1 MSTTN
6 NDVVSESSK
15 QHRYN
20 TKNTINPTVQVLEQI
35 ETDAVMEWI
44 NMMHYLNT
52 KISTILNDIN
62 NQPSLDTLNAIVR
75 EVSSHRETLAK
86 CYDKVTS
93 TAQSPTPAEVETMHT
108 TTEQTLRTIET
119 QAIQVL
125 RITESKQTEQK
136 VSVANERV
144 TKPSRQ
150 LSRRSHKAKSS
161 QCELERKVR
170 QLQSD
175 LADQQYEIEINQIKD
190 QLEQKQIKDQ
200 LEQKR
205 IKDQLEQK
213 QIKAQLEQKQIRDQL
228 EQKEM
233 QHKMKVTQRQ
243 LDRATEELSI
253 KDSGSNCSLSTS
265 CDNLEDYSTQTTV
278 RYVYNRNNVSHN
290 TPVTHS
296 PVSTD
301 DKYIRNLNLSHT
313 AAICNIND
321 QPADPQPLNMQPH
334 GTSNG
339 DRHHS
344 MPIQQIA
351 PNLPSKTDTY
361 IRFGNNVDNIPSF
374 RPKNNPT
381 NQSLISATV
390 ETNRHDD
397 ITTATVNTDLPH
409 IKPVTTKLQM
419 QQSDVAI
426 IIQLAANQ
434 EFDSTPQIITD
445 TSLEPEHTT
454 FWHHLHNTYNIHKT
468 VEFVN
473 IAFNYCYSEYSC
485 EILYL
490 LLYS

>member
-6 NDVVSESSK
+6 NDVVFESSK

-52 KISTILNDIN
+52 KISTILNDFN
-62 NQPSLDTLNAIVR
+62 NQPSLDTLNDIVR
-75 EVSSHRETLAK
+75 EVSNHRETLGK

-108 TTEQTLRTIET
+108 ATEQTLRTIET

-150 LSRRSHKAKSS
+150 LSRRSHKANSS

-170 QLQSD
+170 QLQFD
-175 LADQQYEIEINQIKD
+175 LADQQYEIEIKQIKD

-200 LEQKR
+200 LEQKQ
-205 IKDQLEQK
+205 IKD
-213 QIKAQLEQKQIRDQL
+213 QLEQKQIRDQL
-228 EQKEM
+228 EQKQIKDQLEQKER
-233 QHKMKVTQRQ
+233 QHKMKLLQGQ

-253 KDSGSNCSLSTS
+253 KHSGSNCSLSTS
-265 CDNLEDYSTQTTV
+265 GDNLEDYCTQATV
-278 RYVYNRNNVSHN
+278 NNVLHN

-296 PVSTD
+296 PASTD
-301 DKYIRNLNLSHT
+301 DKYIRSLNLSHS

-321 QPADPQPLNMQPH
+321 QPDGPLISNMQTH

-339 DRHHS
+339 NGDHS
-344 MPIQQIA
+344 IPIQQITA
-351 PNLPSKTDTY
+351 NPPSKTDTY
-361 IRFGNNVDNIPSF
+361 ILSCNNVDNLLCF
-374 RPKNNPT
+374 RPKYKPT
-381 NQSLISATV
+381 NQSSISATE
-390 ETNRHDD
+390 ETNRLDD
-397 ITTATVNTDLPH
+397 ITTATVNTELPH

-426 IIQLAANQ
+426 ITQLAANQ
-434 EFDSTPQIITD
+434 EFDYTPQIITD
-445 TSLEPEHTT
+445 TSLEPEHTK

-473 IAFNYCYSEYSC
+473 IAFIYCHSEYSC

>member
-6 NDVVSESSK
+6 NDVVIESSK

-20 TKNTINPTVQVLEQI
+20 TKNTINPTVQVLEKI
-35 ETDAVMEWI
+35 ETDAVMECI

-52 KISTILNDIN
+52 KTSTILNDIN
-62 NQPSLDTLNAIVR
+62 NQPSLDTLNDIVR

-86 CYDKVTS
+86 CYNKVTS

-125 RITESKQTEQK
+125 RITESKQTEHK
-136 VSVANERV
+136 VSVSNERV
-144 TKPSRQ
+144 TKPSTQ
-150 LSRRSHKAKSS
+150 LSRRSHKAKLS
-161 QCELERKVR
+161 QCELERKIT

-175 LADQQYEIEINQIKD
+175 LEDQQYEIEIKQIKD

-200 LEQKR
+200 LEQKQ

-213 QIKAQLEQKQIRDQL
+213 QIKDQL
-228 EQKEM
+228 EQKER
-233 QHKMKVTQRQ
+233 QHKMKLLQRQ

-253 KDSGSNCSLSTS
+253 KHSGSNCSLLTS
-265 CDNLEDYSTQTTV
+265 CNNLEDYSTQATV
-278 RYVYNRNNVSHN
+278 NNVLHN
-290 TPVTHS
+290 TLITHS
-296 PVSTD
+296 PASTD
-301 DKYIRNLNLSHT
+301 DKYIRSLNLSHS

-321 QPADPQPLNMQPH
+321 QPDGPLISNMQTH

-339 DRHHS
+339 NGDHS
-344 MPIQQIA
+344 IPIQQITA
-351 PNLPSKTDTY
+351 NPPSKTDTY
-361 IRFGNNVDNIPSF
+361 ILSCNNVDNLLCF
-374 RPKNNPT
+374 RPKYKPT
-381 NQSLISATV
+381 NQSSISSTE
-390 ETNRHDD
+390 ETNRPDD
-397 ITTATVNTDLPH
+397 TTTATVNTELPH

-426 IIQLAANQ
+426 ITQLAANQ
-434 EFDSTPQIITD
+434 GFDSTPQIITD
-445 TSLEPEHTT
+445 TSLEPEYTK

-473 IAFNYCYSEYSC
+473 IAFIFCYSEYSC

>member
-20 TKNTINPTVQVLEQI
+20 TKNIINPAVQVLEKI
-35 ETDAVMEWI
+35 ETNAIMECI

-52 KISTILNDIN
+52 KISTILNDID
-62 NQPSLDTLNAIVR
+62 NQPSLDTLNDIVR

-93 TAQSPTPAEVETMHT
+93 TAQSPTPAEVRTMHT

-161 QCELERKVR
+161 QCELEGKVR

-175 LADQQYEIEINQIKD
+175 LADQQYEIEIKQIKD

-200 LEQKR
+200 LEQKQIR
-205 IKDQLEQK
+205 DQLEQK
-213 QIKAQLEQKQIRDQL
+213 QIKDQL
-228 EQKEM
+228 EQKER
-233 QHKMKVTQRQ
+233 QHKMKLLQGQ

-253 KDSGSNCSLSTS
+253 KHSGSNCSLLTS
-265 CDNLEDYSTQTTV
+265 GDNLEDYCTQATV
-278 RYVYNRNNVSHN
+278 NNVLHN

-296 PVSTD
+296 PASTD
-301 DKYIRNLNLSHT
+301 DKCIRSLNLSHS

-321 QPADPQPLNMQPH
+321 QPDGPLISNMQTH

-339 DRHHS
+339 NRDHS
-344 MPIQQIA
+344 ISIQQITA
-351 PNLPSKTDTY
+351 NPPSKTDTY
-361 IRFGNNVDNIPSF
+361 ILSCNNVNNLLCF
-374 RPKNNPT
+374 RPKYKPT
-381 NQSLISATV
+381 NQSSISATE
-390 ETNRHDD
+390 ETNRPDD
-397 ITTATVNTDLPH
+397 ITTATVNTELPH
-409 IKPVTTKLQM
+409 IKPVTIKLQM

-426 IIQLAANQ
+426 ITQLAANQ

-445 TSLEPEHTT
+445 TSLEPEYTK

-473 IAFNYCYSEYSC
+473 IAFIYCHSEYSC
-485 EILYL
+485 ERLYL

>member
-6 NDVVSESSK
+6 NDVVRESSK

-20 TKNTINPTVQVLEQI
+20 TKNTINPAVQVLEKI
-35 ETDAVMEWI
+35 ETDAIMECI

-52 KISTILNDIN
+52 KISTTLNDIN
-62 NQPSLDTLNAIVR
+62 NQPSLDTLNDIVK

-119 QAIQVL
+119 QAFQVL
-125 RITESKQTEQK
+125 GIRESKQTEQK

-175 LADQQYEIEINQIKD
+175 LADQQYEIEIKQIKD

-200 LEQKR
+200 LEQKQ
-205 IKDQLEQK
+205 IKD
-213 QIKAQLEQKQIRDQL
+213 QLEQKQIRDQL
-228 EQKEM
+228 EQKER
-233 QHKMKVTQRQ
+233 QHKMKLLQGQ

-253 KDSGSNCSLSTS
+253 KHSGSNCSLLTS
-265 CDNLEDYSTQTTV
+265 CDNLEDYSTQATL
-278 RYVYNRNNVSHN
+278 NNVLHN

-296 PVSTD
+296 SASTD
-301 DKYIRNLNLSHT
+301 DKYIRSLNLSHS

-321 QPADPQPLNMQPH
+321 QPDGPLISNMQTH

-339 DRHHS
+339 NGDHS
-344 MPIQQIA
+344 IPIQQIA
-351 PNLPSKTDTY
+351 ANPPSKTDTY
-361 IRFGNNVDNIPSF
+361 ILSCNNVDNITCF
-374 RPKNNPT
+374 RPKFNPT
-381 NQSLISATV
+381 NQSSISATK
-390 ETNRHDD
+390 ETNRPDD
-397 ITTATVNTDLPH
+397 ITTATVNTELLH

-419 QQSDVAI
+419 QRSNIAI
-426 IIQLAANQ
+426 ITQLAANQ
-434 EFDSTPQIITD
+434 ESDSTTQIITD
-445 TSLEPEHTT
+445 SRLKPEYTK
-454 FWHHLHNTYNIHKT
+454 FWYHLHNTYYIHKT
-468 VEFVN
+468 VEFVK
-473 IAFNYCYSEYSC
+473 IAFIYCYSEYIC